1 VKIKKNRIKE
11 KYLFLSFALCIFI
24 LVNLIIFIPGIK
36 RNIEQDF
43 RILTLQPILLKSGNT
58 SAKEAIGGIITT
70 FQELPSIK
78 RDYPILKINLNF
90 ENFSKIQKNK
100 KNALKKS
107 ILFNPE
113 KVPAQIIY
121 KNKLYKA
128 QIRLKGD
135 LEMHWAWKKQLSLRI
150 ELEDGETILGMREF
164 SITQH
169 QARNFPY
176 TELVSKALKFLK
188 LDLVANYETFKI
200 IINGENWGIMLAEEQ
215 YSGPYLERR
224 RYIDSPIVKLSNEEN
239 WKFYKQIEE
248 VNNNNLDIK
257 FDLEN
262 AKKISNFQGIFEIDV
277 FNGNKNS
284 SIKSQHRISKFKNF
298 KEKLYL
304 NEINSENIK
313 DFIDLQILAKVI
325 ASSFVFGDSHSL
337 NSNNMRFY
345 INPFSALLV
354 PIPTDH
360 SYMFGNYKNFIKE
373 FQIDVYKTVYFY
385 MPDIIKI
392 SLDNEN
398 FQNFYIQ
405 EIENI
410 KNNLDKLE
418 LEISKICKIGLTIC
432 SKQIDMVKIK
442 RNLER
447 MIAFDKQIFSV
458 IKYQNNL
465 SDKVNDD
472 VSNEDNNRYLKY
484 MRNHTYFRTFSSGN
498 NYVKNLTPFKIKLN
512 TIQVI
517 DKINCRKYNNSIG
530 QIPYAC
536 IKKEFEI
543 NKIINPSFYPN
554 LEKIKFY
561 FSGIKEGDAILINYQ
576 INKKKFYQKTIV
588 ENSIFEHQK
597 IEEKKLSKKFIKILK
612 DKKIVQIKS
621 GNWEIKKP
629 LKIPVNYKLIIEA
642 GTQINFSNNSYILV
656 KNGSIELLG
665 TKKNP
670 IILQSKTNWN
680 GILVL
685 NSNSNNQSSKIQ
697 HTTFKNLNKYT
708 DDERLLTGALNFYES
723 DIFIDNS
730 KFINNVNEDFLNIV
744 NSNFV
749 ITDSKFSNIF
759 SDAIDIDFGTG
770 DLKNSS
776 FEFINGDGFDT
787 SGSKT
792 LIINNFFK
800 EIRDKAISIGEK
812 SITKIENNEITN
824 SNIGIAI
831 KDGSKAQII
840 NTKIDKSK
848 LADIMSYNKKS
859 FFGNSSLNI
868 SNTDQDLMIK
878 IQAGSEA
885 LFNGDKIIPQKIN
898 VRKLYN

>member
-1 VKIKKNRIKE
+1 M
-11 KYLFLSFALCIFI
+11 
-24 LVNLIIFIPGIK
+24 
-36 RNIEQDF
+36 EQDF

-58 SAKEAIGGIITT
+58 STIEAIGGIITT
-70 FQELPSIK
+70 FKELLSIK
-78 RDYPILKINLNF
+78 RSYPILKINLNF
-90 ENFSKIQKNK
+90 KNFSKIQKNK
-100 KNALKKS
+100 INALKKS
-107 ILFNPE
+107 ILFNPK
-113 KVPAQIIY
+113 KVPAQIVF

-176 TELVSKALKFLK
+176 TELVSKALKFLN

-200 IINGENWGIMLAEEQ
+200 IVNGENWGIMLAEEQ

-248 VNNNNLDIK
+248 INNNNLDMK

-262 AKKISNFQGIFEIDV
+262 AKKIANFQGIFEIDI

-284 SIKSQHRISKFKNF
+284 SIKNQHRISKFKNF

-304 NEINSENIK
+304 NEINRENIK
-313 DFIDLQILAKVI
+313 DFIDLQVLAKVI

-345 INPFSALLV
+345 INPFSALLE

-360 SYMFGNYKNFIKE
+360 SYMFGNYKNFTNE

-385 MPDIIKI
+385 MPNIIKI

-418 LEISKICKIGLTIC
+418 VEINKICKIGLTIC
-432 SKQIDMVKIK
+432 SKQIEIVKIK
-442 RNLER
+442 RNLKKMVNFNKE
-447 MIAFDKQIFSV
+447 IFSV
-458 IKYQNNL
+458 IKNNNNL
-465 SDKVNDD
+465 SDKVKDH

-484 MRNHTYFRTFSSGN
+484 MRNHTYFRAFSSGN
-498 NYVKNLTPFKIKLN
+498 NYVKNLTPFKIKIN
-512 TIQVI
+512 KIQII
-517 DKINCRKYNNSIG
+517 DKINCGKLNNGIG
-530 QIPYAC
+530 QAPYTC
-536 IKKEFEI
+536 VKKEFEI
-543 NKIINPSFYPN
+543 NKIIDPSYYPN

-561 FSGIKEGDAILINYQ
+561 HSDVKEGDAVLINYQ
-576 INKKKFYQKTIV
+576 IDEKKFYQKTIV
-588 ENSIFEHQK
+588 ESSIFEYKK
-597 IEEKKLSKKFIKILK
+597 IKEKKLSNKFIKVLK

-629 LKIPVNYKLIIEA
+629 LEIPVNYKLIIEA
-642 GTQINFSNNSYILV
+642 GTNITFSENSYILV
-656 KNGSIELLG
+656 KKGSIELLG
-665 TKKNP
+665 DKKNP

-697 HTTFKNLNKYT
+697 YTTFKNLNKYT
-708 DDERLLTGALNFYES
+708 DHERLLTGAINFYKS
-723 DIFIDNS
+723 DVFIENS
-730 KFINNVNEDFLNIV
+730 NFMNNVNEDFLNIV
-744 NSNFV
+744 YSNFV

-776 FEFINGDGFDT
+776 FKTIKGDGFDT

-792 LIINNFFK
+792 SVKNNFFK
-800 EIRDKAISIGEK
+800 DVMDKAVSIGEE
-812 SITKIENNEITN
+812 SITIIENNEIIN

-840 NTKIDKSK
+840 NSKIYESK

-859 FFGNSSLNI
+859 FFGNSFLDI
-868 SNTDQDLMIK
+868 SNLDQDLIIK
-878 IQAGSEA
+878 VQSVSEA
-885 LFNGDKIIPQKIN
+885 FLNGDKIIPQKIN
-898 VRKLYN
+898 VRELYN